1 MGDASRQRHSTSI
14 IQSEYTTVT
23 RPQAQSYSGFP
34 SKIGGLGRMSGVD
47 LPTTSERNR
56 RRTTAFRS
64 TLLCKLLGRIARI
77 VRIAAIRGEPLDE
90 LDNRIA
96 VARFKSD
103 ESLQ

>member
-1 MGDASRQRHSTSI
+1 MRRDSVIVRSSCNLDARQSQDLKRGPFRISFEN
-14 IQSEYTTVT
+14 Q
-23 RPQAQSYSGFP
+23 RPWPGMP
-34 SKIGGLGRMSGVD
+34 SVD
-47 LPTTSERNR
+47 LPATTERNR

-77 VRIAAIRGEPLDE
+77 VRIAAIRGESLDE